1 MNFQL
6 LILSFCQIFDS
17 RMTAWEPVS
26 KSIIVKASLP
36 SNETRS
42 SGVTLKLKLPWTL
55 DQLERMDAFDLLA
68 LRAALKRAV
77 RQIENIQGS
86 QARFFHK
93 LGVPQKYQSI
103 SRWNT
108 EKIKK
113 THFYRWFGCSF
124 SGLTDNCDRSLTG
137 DCHWPIHPA
146 GWFPKSF

>member
-26 KSIIVKASLP
+26 KSIISKVSLP

-103 SRWNT
+103 SR
-108 EKIKK
+108 
-113 THFYRWFGCSF
+113 
-124 SGLTDNCDRSLTG
+124 
-137 DCHWPIHPA
+137 
-146 GWFPKSF
+146 